1 VIFVITKKFE
11 TMKTTGIERFIK
23 AQDAHNSYQEA
34 LKEINDGCKWGH
46 WIWYV
51 FPQIKGLGYSEMS
64 QYYGIDGRAEAEEYL
79 GNETLN
85 KRLHEISTA
94 LLAHKGKSAYKIL
107 GGIDAKKVRSSMTLF
122 DAIEPNSVFA
132 EVLDAFY
139 DGKRCER
146 TLEAIK
152 E

>member
-1 VIFVITKKFE
+1 
-11 TMKTTGIERFIK
+11 MKTTGIERFIK
-23 AQDAHNSYQEA
+23 AQDAHSAYQEA

-51 FPQIKGLGYSEMS
+51 FPQIEGLGLSETS
-64 QYYGIDGRAEAEEYL
+64 QYYGIRGRSEAEEYL
-79 GNETLN
+79 KNETLN
-85 KRLHEISTA
+85 SRLKEISRA
-94 LLAHKGKSAYKIL
+94 LLMHKGKRAQQIL

-146 TLEAIK
+146 TLEAIRK
-152 E
+152 EERGERKD

>member
-1 VIFVITKKFE
+1 
-11 TMKTTGIERFIK
+11 MKTTGIERFIK
-23 AQDAHNSYQEA
+23 AQDTRSAYQEA

-51 FPQIKGLGYSEMS
+51 FPQIEGLGLSEMS
-64 QYYGIDGRAEAEEYL
+64 QYYGIHGRSEAEEYL
-79 GNETLN
+79 KNETLN
-85 KRLHEISTA
+85 SRLKEISRA
-94 LLAHKGKSAYKIL
+94 LLMHKGKRAQQIL

>member
-1 VIFVITKKFE
+1 
-11 TMKTTGIERFIK
+11 MKTTGIERFIK
-23 AQDAHNSYQEA
+23 AQDAHSAYQEA

-51 FPQIKGLGYSEMS
+51 FPQIEGLGLSETS
-64 QYYGIDGRAEAEEYL
+64 QYYGIRGRAEAEEYL
-79 GNETLN
+79 KNETLN
-85 KRLHEISTA
+85 SRLKEISRA
-94 LLAHKGKSAYKIL
+94 LLMHKGKRAQQIL

-139 DGKRCER
+139 DGKRCEL
-146 TLEAIK
+146 TLNKLNDTEVTK
-152 E
+152 

>member
-1 VIFVITKKFE
+1 
-11 TMKTTGIERFIK
+11 
-23 AQDAHNSYQEA
+23 
-34 LKEINDGCKWGH
+34 
-46 WIWYV
+46 V
-51 FPQIKGLGYSEMS
+51 FPQIEGLGLSEMS
-64 QYYGIDGRAEAEEYL
+64 QYYGIRGRSEAEEYL
-79 GNETLN
+79 KNEILN
-85 KRLHEISTA
+85 SRLKEISRA
-94 LLAHKGKSAYKIL
+94 LLMHKGKRAQQIL